1 MKLPIERKDGKRGDT
16 LQLPKRPAP
25 LPMIDLN
32 EVGNLPRV
40 GPQAP
45 LPMFSPGRRPPL
57 IIARDQEPSEPGQN
71 QQPFHGWSS
80 P

>member
-1 MKLPIERKDGKRGDT
+1 
-16 LQLPKRPAP
+16 
-25 LPMIDLN
+25 MIDLN

-71 QQPFHGWSS
+71 QPPFHGAEEHKDINCIGCAKDLHDGNS
-80 P
+80 